1 MPQHRHYCRS
11 KAVGEAHR
19 AKLRR
24 WIVSQLQPGCRIPT
38 ADWLARFLRIH
49 ASEAYRHMRR
59 VLAEDGIATET
70 RRAGR
75 GQRIYVVAMPERREA
90 A

>member
-1 MPQHRHYCRS
+1 VPQHRHYCRS
-11 KAVGEAHR
+11 KAVGLAHR
-19 AKLRR
+19 AKLRA
-24 WIVSQLQPGCRIPT
+24 WIVPRLQPGCRVPT
-38 ADWLARFLRIH
+38 ADWLSHFLRIH

-75 GQRIYVVAMPERREA
+75 GQRIYVVSLPERRA
-90 A
+90 AA